1 MDNNSQNEKTKE
13 EKNFDI
19 ELGRFILLFE
29 YVNGNNDVDF
39 DEGNRLCIIQ
49 DVDEHLWEWSQKDS
63 HIYHVL

>member
-49 DVDEHLWEWSQKDS
+49 DVDEHLWE
-63 HIYHVL
+63 